1 MIIKEKF
8 KEVLMQL
15 GEYQIANIY
24 IYIYIYIYSNV
35 SNSDISNLIHL
46 SNFFFI
52 KWVSNVS
59 KPLWCWYIIKY
70 LLNLPF

>member
-24 IYIYIYIYSNV
+24 INIYIYIYIY
-35 SNSDISNLIHL
+35 IQTYQIQ
-46 SNFFFI
+46 I
-52 KWVSNVS
+52 
-59 KPLWCWYIIKY
+59 YQT
-70 LLNLPF
+70 